1 MTKHINPLIYIAV
14 KRIPDKL
21 SSISSM
27 SVGKLLASFGQRE
40 TKMLRILMIVTGV
53 IAAGPANA
61 AVGDDSC
68 AAWQSEGDAQKTIN
82 LAWMAGFLSA
92 AKDLGSYRPSGNT
105 LPTMDTLQQLVATG
119 CKVAPDSRIR
129 DIAVAL
135 AFYSP
140 ASGECINPPLAP
152 NQVRRSGQIPPQ

>member
-1 MTKHINPLIYIAV
+1 MMCK
-14 KRIPDKL
+14 
-21 SSISSM
+21 
-27 SVGKLLASFGQRE
+27 
-40 TKMLRILMIVTGV
+40 LMIVTAML
-53 IAAGPANA
+53 AAWPAYA

-82 LAWMAGFLSA
+82 LAWMAGFLNA
-92 AKDLGSYRPSGNT
+92 AKDLGSYRPSGST
-105 LPTMDTLQQLVATG
+105 LPTMETLQQLINTG

-152 NQVRRSGQIPPQ
+152 NQVRRSGPIPPQ

>member
-1 MTKHINPLIYIAV
+1 MMCK
-14 KRIPDKL
+14 
-21 SSISSM
+21 
-27 SVGKLLASFGQRE
+27 
-40 TKMLRILMIVTGV
+40 LMIVTAML
-53 IAAGPANA
+53 AAWPAYA

-82 LAWMAGFLSA
+82 LAWMAGFLNA

-105 LPTMDTLQQLVATG
+105 LPTMETLQQLINTG

-152 NQVRRSGQIPPQ
+152 NQVRRSGPIPPQ